1 MHNSIDKDVHL
12 FFPQKSKYILFGGNF
27 LFSKRLYE
35 IVKRHLEI
43 KRVDYRYKSTQDSI
57 NYSPKIYLDTFERI
71 KGLLNYYNSDT
82 LIFTSEILLMLSK
95 EDFLVFKNLLKL
107 IKKQLNVKIIFISI
121 TAPLFVHEKETNVNV
136 LSNMSNKRWYHT
148 CLLEI
153 KKILDSKK
161 DLIYEF
167 SSYYTYVNSNLQTN
181 PLEIIHNNISFCA
194 KENLNNFSLDL
205 ADNIINHFISSL
217 HKTGKTNYA
226 TNIQTTLSSFIEEC
240 SKPKNKYEYAISQS
254 KCALNLIYRNKPY
267 EIVNDK
273 SVANWRFELG
283 VALKKSIPL
292 SVIKKIDAIVPI
304 PETGKYYA
312 QGLAYSLNKTY
323 LEAFYKKTEVGRSFD
338 IENSEKRK
346 KFIENKLG
354 VVEDLINGKVIGIVD
369 EAIFTGTTLKLASE
383 LLKNTSVKGIYFLI
397 PSPEFQARCNY
408 NMQPNRASLLENIN
422 KNELS
427 AYFEIDGIFFQKE
440 NIFKRIIQS
449 SGHSACCFL
458 KN

>member
-43 KRVDYRYKSTQDSI
+43 KRVDYRYKSSQDSI
-57 NYSPKIYLDTFERI
+57 NNSPKIYLDTFERI

-82 LIFTSEILLMLSK
+82 IIFTSEILLMLSK

-121 TAPLFVHEKETNVNV
+121 TAPLFVYEKETNVNV

-148 CLLEI
+148 RLLEI
-153 KKILDSKK
+153 KKILDGKK
-161 DLIYEF
+161 DFIYEF
-167 SSYYTYVNSNLQTN
+167 SSFYTYVNSNLQTN
-181 PLEIIHNNISFCA
+181 PLEVVHSNVSFCA
-194 KENLNNFSLDL
+194 KENLNIFSLDL

-217 HKTGKTNYA
+217 HKTGKTNYT

-240 SKPKNKYEYAISQS
+240 SKSKNKYDYAICQS

-267 EIVNDK
+267 EVVNNK

-283 VALKKSIPL
+283 IALKKSIPL

-383 LLKNTSVKGIYFLI
+383 ILKNTSVKGIYFLI
-397 PSPEFQARCNY
+397 PSPEFQARCSY
-408 NMQPNRASLLENIN
+408 NMQPNRASLLENLN

-440 NIFKRIIQS
+440 NTFKRIIQS
-449 SGHSACCFL
+449 SGHSTCCFL